1 VTALNYHHLRYF
13 WAIAHERNLTRAAAR
28 MHVSQSALSIQL
40 RQLEERLGQK
50 LFERSGKRLVLTE
63 AGHIALDYADT
74 IFRAGD
80 ELVGMLQGQGPAGRQ
95 ALRIGAVATLSRN
108 FQFALLRPLMN
119 RPDIELVLHSGSL
132 RELLAQLDAHTLD
145 LVLTNVAVPRDA
157 GRPWHSHLI
166 AQQPVSLVGKP
177 RTPRKRFRFP
187 DDLQDAPVVLPGS
200 ASSLRAAFDR
210 VMDEAGVRPTIV
222 AEVDDMAMLR
232 LIARESDALT
242 LVPPVVVREE
252 LRARM
257 LVERC
262 RIPQIKESFF
272 AISPSRRFPNPLVRE
287 LLVARSGRS
296 SPLGVSPGL

>member
-1 VTALNYHHLRYF
+1 MPTLNYHHLRYF
-13 WAIAHERNLTRAAAR
+13 WAIAHERNLTRAAQR
-28 MHVSQSALSIQL
+28 LHVSQSALSIQL

-63 AGHIALDYADT
+63 AGRIALDYADT

-80 ELVGMLQGQGPAGRQ
+80 ELVGLLQGSGTAGRQ
-95 ALRIGAVATLSRN
+95 PLRIGAVATLSRN
-108 FQFALLRPLMN
+108 FQLALLRPLIG

-132 RELLAQLDAHTLD
+132 RELLAQLGAHTLD
-145 LVLTNVAVPRDA
+145 LVLSNAAVPRDA

-177 RTPRKRFRFP
+177 QASRKRFRFP
-187 DDLQDAPVVLPGS
+187 DDLRDAPVVLPGS
-200 ASSLRAAFDR
+200 ANSLRASFDLL
-210 VMDEAGVRPTIV
+210 MDEAGIRPTIV

-242 LVPPVVVREE
+242 LVPPVVVRDE
-252 LRARM
+252 LHAKL

-287 LLVARSGRS
+287 LLATRGGLPPPLAGAR
-296 SPLGVSPGL
+296 